1 MKDIR
6 SPMIVVTLGPTSMD
20 ETVLRKLSQRKI
32 SFVRINLSHTPIESL
47 ESTVSFIRSHCSTP
61 LMLDT
66 EGSQVRTG
74 VLAQPKSV
82 TENQEVVLST
92 QDFVES
98 GGVPLRPNTVLGVLT
113 EGDLVSLDFDSVLLR
128 VDSVSRKD
136 GAKKVR
142 STVLSGG
149 TIQSNK
155 AVTVFDQNFQ
165 MPSLSHKDVKAL
177 EIAQKMSGSL
187 ESTIQMRLCF
197 PR

>member
-47 ESTVSFIRSHCSTP
+47 ESTVSFIRSHCSIP

-92 QDFVES
+92 QEFVES
-98 GGVPLRPNTVLGVLT
+98 GGVPLRPNNVLGVLT

-165 MPSLSHKDVKAL
+165 KN
-177 EIAQKMSGSL
+177 
-187 ESTIQMRLCF
+187 
-197 PR
+197 